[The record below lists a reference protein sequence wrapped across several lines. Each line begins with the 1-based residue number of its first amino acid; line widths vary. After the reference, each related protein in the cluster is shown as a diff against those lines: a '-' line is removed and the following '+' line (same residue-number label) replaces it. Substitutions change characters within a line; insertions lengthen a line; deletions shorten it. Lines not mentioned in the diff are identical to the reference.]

1 MKKNRSLNIPIFGG
15 VCEKSVGRIFVILLM
30 VMGMTFITGGHL
42 RAQWA
47 MNSGGMQRV
56 APLEQQQQKAVRGK
70 VTDKMG
76 LPLPGVSVV
85 VRGTS
90 IGVTTD
96 VNGNFSLQIP
106 PDAAVLLVSFVG
118 MKTQEIPVGSQTVF
132 NIVLEEETIGLDEV
146 VVVGYGTVKKSD
158 VTGALTSVTEKA
170 IKERPVQ
177 NAIQAMQGKAAGV
190 DIVSNVRPGETSSIN
205 IRGTRSINGSNSP
218 LFVVDGIILMGTIN
232 DINPNDIASI
242 EILKDASATAI
253 YGSRGA
259 NGVVLVTT
267 KSGRQGT
274 VSVHYD
280 ATLSIDKISS
290 VTDWAS
296 AGEAIDRFRLAH
308 VNGGTYKSGANALKY
323 PDPFADIQMF
333 GNSDPM
339 TLAAIRAGYQWN
351 DPGTFASVKTR
362 AATTEEKA
370 LGWPDQVPVYNAGDI
385 PTTDWIG
392 LLTKPSQ
399 THNHL
404 LSFTAG
410 TPVSKIYMSVG
421 YLNNDGTQKNQS
433 YERYTFRMNGYITP
447 TQWLNVGTSISAS
460 RSIQEYGASNRTGTA
475 TYPRDAYGNALS
487 QYLMAKP
494 YDDQGKLIEFPGN
507 NTTIPVWNPLI
518 DIDNAEDHRQATNF
532 NGNLYTE
539 IKFAPWVKYRLNF
552 GTGLRHYRN
561 ATFQGSQ
568 STLLRRSNPPTS
580 TASYESGESWQYMIE
595 NLLFFDKKVGVH
607 TLGATLMQS
616 AQYYTSES
624 SNLGASKIL
633 YNSSKWYNL
642 GANLNGKPD
651 SYGTGF
657 NESSLQSYM
666 ARFNYN
672 LLDRYLLTATGR
684 WDGSSVL
691 ATGNKWDF
699 FPSFALAWK
708 LQEESFL
715 KPVKAISELKLRLGW
730 GVTGNSG
737 VGSYTT
743 MGPLTQYNYVF
754 GTAPAIGYIPMMMA
768 NPELGW
774 EKTAQWNAGLDF
786 GLLKNRLSGSVD
798 LYQSNT
804 SDILMTRD
812 IPPVIGYSSI
822 WYNIGKMKNQGIE
835 ISLSS
840 VNIDRRGFRWST
852 DLNWSTNK
860 EEIVELVNGKEDMV
874 SSGWFIGHPL
884 QVFRTYEVDGLWQD
898 TPEDLAEI
906 AKWAAAGVNFA
917 PGQYKPVEQGTPDYK
932 LTSDDMVIRGTIRP
946 KWVAGM
952 TNTFSYNNFEL
963 SFFMYA
969 RIGQSYLSSLIPG
982 GITGGN
988 FVGYV
993 RSADPSDFWSPG
1005 NNSAKWPQ
1013 PTTAPKVSV
1022 DAVNRATWINNGS
1035 FVAVRNIS
1043 LAYNLPSLV
1052 LDKIHIKNL
1061 QVYCQLLNPFL
1072 FGGEVVKAGINPD
1085 DTNGW
1090 ISTNS
1095 VGDLTGGTNNNT
1107 MIIKSTVFGLRVGF

>member
-1 MKKNRSLNIPIFGG
+1 MKKKLKLCVPFSGNGNGKSSKSSL
-15 VCEKSVGRIFVILLM
+15 LLFLL
-30 VMGMTFITGGHL
+30 VVWMTFL
-42 RAQWA
+42 
-47 MNSGGMQRV
+47 SGGGLYAGPALDPGLSPNPEASSRQQRSI
-56 APLEQQQQKAVRGK
+56 RGT
-70 VTDKMG
+70 VTDNSG
-76 LPLPGVSVV
+76 LPLPGVSVLV
-85 VRGTS
+85 KGTTTG
-90 IGVTTD
+90 ITTD
-96 VNGNFSLQIP
+96 INGNFSFEIP
-106 PDAAVLLVSFVG
+106 DGAGALMVSFVG
-118 MKTQEIPVGSQTVF
+118 MRSREIPIGTQTVF
-132 NIVLEEETIGLDEV
+132 NVVLEEETIGLDEV
-146 VVVGYGTVKKSD
+146 VVVGYGTVRKSD

-177 NAIQAMQGKAAGV
+177 NALQAMQGKAAGV
-190 DIVSNVRPGETSSIN
+190 DIVSNVRPGETASIN

-232 DINPNDIASI
+232 DINPNDIASV

-267 KSGRQGT
+267 KSGKKGT
-274 VSVHYD
+274 TSVNYD
-280 ATLSIDKISS
+280 ATFSIDNVRSL
-290 VTDWAS
+290 TDWAS

-308 VNGGTYKSGANALKY
+308 INGGTYKSGANALVY
-323 PDPFADIQMF
+323 PDPSADIQMF
-333 GNSDPM
+333 GNNDPM
-339 TLAAIRAGYQWN
+339 SIAAIREGYEWN
-351 DPGTFASVKTR
+351 DPGTYGSVKTR
-362 AATTEEKA
+362 AATAEEKA
-370 LGWPDQVPVYNAGDI
+370 KGWPDQVPVFNPANI

-392 LLTKPSQ
+392 LLTKPSLTQ
-399 THNHL
+399 NHL
-404 LSFTAG
+404 LSLTAG
-410 TPVSKIYMSVG
+410 TPVSRMYLSVG
-421 YLNNDGTQKNQS
+421 YLDNNGTQENQS
-433 YERYTFRMNGYITP
+433 YKRYTFRMNGDITP
-447 TQWLNVGTSISAS
+447 FKWLNAGASLSAS

-475 TYPRDAYGNALS
+475 TYPKDAYGNALG
-487 QYLMAKP
+487 QYLMAQP
-494 YDDQGKLIEFPGN
+494 YDKEGKLIEFPGN

-518 DIDNAEDHRQATNF
+518 DIEHAEDQNQAN
-532 NGNLYTE
+532 NLNANLFSE
-539 IKFAPWVKYRLNF
+539 IRFTSWARYRLNF
-552 GTGLRHYRN
+552 GTGLRNYRN
-561 ATFQGSQ
+561 AAFQGSQ
-568 STLLRRSNPPTS
+568 STLLRKANPPTS

-595 NLLFFDKKVGVH
+595 NLLFFDKSFGVH
-607 TLGATLMQS
+607 TLGATLLQS
-616 AQYYTSES
+616 AQYYASET
-624 SNLGASKIL
+624 SNLSASKIL

-651 SYGTGF
+651 GYGTGF

-666 ARFNYN
+666 ARFNYS
-672 LLDRYLLTATGR
+672 LLNRYLLTLTGR

-691 ATGNKWDF
+691 APGNKWDF

-708 LQEESFL
+708 MQEESFL
-715 KPVKAISELKLRLGW
+715 KEIKAISELKLRLGW

-743 MGPLTQYNYVF
+743 MGPLTRYNYVF
-754 GTAPAIGYIPMMMA
+754 GTAPAIGYIPMMMG

-774 EKTAQWNAGLDF
+774 EKTAQWNAGIDF
-786 GLLKNRLSGSVD
+786 GILKSRITGSVD

-812 IPPVIGYSSI
+812 LPPVMGYSSI

-874 SSGWFIGHPL
+874 GSGWFIGQPL
-884 QVFRTYEVDGLWQD
+884 QVFRNYEVDGLWQN
-898 TPEDLAEI
+898 TPDDLAEI
-906 AKWAAAGVNFA
+906 AKWAAKGVNFA
-917 PGQYKPVEQGTPDYK
+917 PGQYKPVEQGTPDYT
-932 LTSDDMVIRGTIRP
+932 LNASDLVIRGTIRP

-952 TNTFSYNNFEL
+952 TNTFSYKNFEL
-963 SFFMYA
+963 AFFMYA

-982 GITGGN
+982 GITGGS

-993 RSADPSDFWSPG
+993 RSADPSEFWSPE
-1005 NNSAKWPQ
+1005 NTSAPYPQ

-1022 DAVNRATWINNGS
+1022 DAVNRASWINDGS

-1043 LAYNLPSLV
+1043 LAYNLPSLL
-1052 LDKIHIKNL
+1052 LDKIRIRNF
-1061 QVYCQLLNPFL
+1061 QVYTQMLNPFL

-1095 VGDLTGGTNNNT
+1095 VGDLSGGTNNNT
-1107 MIIKSTVFGLRVGF
+1107 MIIKSTVFGIRVGF

>member
-1 MKKNRSLNIPIFGG
+1 MKKSRNFCIPGSGDVVVTFTKSTLCVLFFG
-15 VCEKSVGRIFVILLM
+15 FL
-30 VMGMTFITGGHL
+30 MTFLTGSRVYG
-42 RAQWA
+42 QMA
-47 MNSGGMQRV
+47 MNTTGVHPFSS
-56 APLEQQQQKAVRGK
+56 AEQQQRSVRGT
-70 VTDKMG
+70 VTDRAG
-76 LPLPGVSVV
+76 QPLPGVSVV
-85 VRGTS
+85 VKGTTTG
-90 IGVTTD
+90 ITTD
-96 VNGNFSLQIP
+96 VNGSFFIQIP
-106 PDAAVLLVSFVG
+106 SGAAVLSVSFVG
-118 MKTQEIPVGSQTVF
+118 MKSQEIIIGNQSVF
-132 NIVLEEETIGLDEV
+132 NVVLEEETIGLDEV

-177 NAIQAMQGKAAGV
+177 NALQAMQGKAAGV
-190 DIVSNVRPGETSSIN
+190 DIVSNVRPGETASIN

-267 KSGRQGT
+267 KSGKRGM
-274 VSVHYD
+274 VSVNYD
-280 ATLSIDKISS
+280 ATLSIDNIRS

-333 GNSDPM
+333 GNNDAM
-339 TLAAIRAGYQWN
+339 TIEAIRAGYEWN
-351 DPGTFASVKTR
+351 DPGSYTSVKTR

-370 LGWPDQVPVYNAGDI
+370 LGWPDQIPLYNSSNI

-410 TPVSKIYMSVG
+410 TPVSRLYMSVG
-421 YLNNDGTQKNQS
+421 YLNNDGTQENQS
-433 YERYTFRMNGYITP
+433 YKRYTFRLNGDLTP
-447 TQWLNVGTSISAS
+447 TKWLNVGASLSAS

-475 TYPRDAYGNALS
+475 TYPKDAYGNALS
-487 QYLMAKP
+487 QYLMAQP
-494 YDDQGKLIEFPGN
+494 YDNDGKLIEFPGN

-518 DIDNAEDHRQATNF
+518 DIEHAEDQRQATNF
-532 NGNLYTE
+532 NANLFAE
-539 IKFAPWVKYRLNF
+539 LKFTPWVRYRLNF
-552 GTGLRHYRN
+552 GTGLRNYRN

-568 STLLRRSNPPTS
+568 STLLRKATPPTS
-580 TASYESGESWQYMIE
+580 TASYDSGESWQYMVE
-595 NLLFFDKKVGVH
+595 NLLFFDKSFGVH
-607 TLGATLMQS
+607 TLGLTLMQS

-624 SNLGASKIL
+624 SNLAASKIL

-642 GANLNGKPD
+642 SANLNGKPN

-666 ARFNYN
+666 ARLNYN
-672 LLDRYLLTATGR
+672 LKDRYLLTATGR

-699 FPSFALAWK
+699 FPSFAVAWK
-708 LQEESFL
+708 IQEEEFL
-715 KPVKAISELKLRLGW
+715 KPAEAVNELKLRIGW

-768 NPELGW
+768 NPALGW
-774 EKTAQWNAGLDF
+774 EKTAQWNAGIDF
-786 GLLKNRLSGSVD
+786 GFFNNRISGSVD

-812 IPPVIGYSSI
+812 LPPVIGYSSI

-840 VNIDRRGFRWST
+840 VNIDRRGFRWMT
-852 DLNWSTNK
+852 DLNWSANK
-860 EEIVELVNGKEDMV
+860 EEIVELVNGEEDMV
-874 SSGWFIGHPL
+874 SNGWFIGHPL
-884 QVFRTYEVDGLWQD
+884 QVFRDYEVAGLWQD

-906 AKWAAAGVNFA
+906 AKWAANGVNFA

-932 LTSDDMVIRGTIRP
+932 LTTDDMVIRGTIRP

-952 TNTFSYNNFEL
+952 TNTFSYHNFEL

-969 RIGQSYLSSLIPG
+969 RIGQSYLSPLVPG

-993 RSADPSDFWSPG
+993 RSADPSEFWSPTNTG
-1005 NNSAKWPQ
+1005 AQWPQ
-1013 PTTAPKVSV
+1013 PTTTPKVSV
-1022 DAVNRATWINNGS
+1022 DAVNRANWINDGS

-1043 LAYNLPSLV
+1043 LAYNLPALILNKV
-1052 LDKIHIKNL
+1052 QLKNL
-1061 QVYCQLLNPFL
+1061 QIYAQVLNPFL
-1072 FGGEVVKAGINPD
+1072 FGGEVVKSGINPD

-1095 VGDLTGGTNNNT
+1095 IGDLNGGTNNNT
-1107 MIIKSTVFGLRVGF
+1107 MIVKSTVFGIRVGF

>member
-1 MKKNRSLNIPIFGG
+1 MHSRWGG
-15 VCEKSVGRIFVILLM
+15 AYGKSVMRSGVFLLM
-30 VMGMTFITGGHL
+30 VFFLVLMVGGPL
-42 RAQWA
+42 QAQMA
-47 MNSGGMQRV
+47 YGGDSAVPYDSG
-56 APLEQQQQKAVRGK
+56 QQQRAVRGT
-70 VTDKMG
+70 VTDKGG

-85 VRGTS
+85 VKGTTV
-90 IGVTTD
+90 GVTTD
-96 VNGNFSLQIP
+96 SEGNFSFQVP
-106 PDAAVLLVSFVG
+106 PGSAVLSVSFVG
-118 MKTQEIPVGSQTVF
+118 MKTVEIPVGNQSVF

-177 NAIQAMQGKAAGV
+177 NALQAMQGKAAGV
-190 DIVSNVRPGETSSIN
+190 DIVSNVRPGETASIN

-218 LFVVDGIILMGTIN
+218 LFVVDGIILMGSIN

-274 VSVHYD
+274 VSVNYD
-280 ATLSIDKISS
+280 ATLSIDRVHSL
-290 VTDWAS
+290 TDWAS
-296 AGEAIDRFRLAH
+296 SGEAIDRFRLAH

-333 GNSDPM
+333 GNNDAM
-339 TLAAIRAGYQWN
+339 TIAAIRAGYDWN
-351 DPGTFASVKTR
+351 DPGSFTSVKTQ
-362 AATTEEKA
+362 AATAEEKA
-370 LGWPDQVPVYNAGDI
+370 LGWPDQVPLYNPGNI
-385 PTTDWIG
+385 PTTDWID

-404 LSFTAG
+404 LSLTAG
-410 TPVSKIYMSVG
+410 TPVSRLYMSVG
-421 YLNNDGTQKNQS
+421 YLENDGTQKNQS
-433 YERYTFRMNGYITP
+433 YKRYTFRLNGDITP
-447 TQWLNVGTSISAS
+447 RQWLNVGASISAS

-475 TYPRDAYGNALS
+475 TYPKDAYGNALG

-494 YDDQGKLIEFPGN
+494 YDNEGKLIEFPGN
-507 NTTIPVWNPLI
+507 NATIPVWNPLI
-518 DIDNAEDHRQATNF
+518 DIDHAEDQRQATNF
-532 NGNLYTE
+532 NANLHSE
-539 IKFAPWVKYRLNF
+539 IRFTPWARYRLNF
-552 GTGLRHYRN
+552 GTGLRNYRN

-568 STLLRRSNPPTS
+568 STLLRRSSPPTS

-595 NLLFFDKKVGVH
+595 NLIFLDKSFGVH
-607 TLGATLMQS
+607 NLGATFLQS

-657 NESSLQSYM
+657 SESSLQSYM
-666 ARFNYN
+666 ARLNYN
-672 LLDRYLLTATGR
+672 LMDRYLVTATGR

-691 ATGNKWDF
+691 APGNKWDF

-708 LQEESFL
+708 MQEEPFL
-715 KPVKAISELKLRLGW
+715 KGVEAIHELKLRLGW

-743 MGPLTQYNYVF
+743 MGPLTRYNYVF

-774 EKTAQWNAGLDF
+774 EKTAQWNAGIDF
-786 GLLKNRLSGSVD
+786 GFLKNRLSGSVD
-798 LYQSNT
+798 LYQSQT

-812 IPPVIGYSSI
+812 LPPVIGYSSI

-860 EEIVELVNGKEDMV
+860 EEIVELVNGEEDMV
-874 SSGWFIGHPL
+874 SNGWFIGHPL
-884 QVFRTYEVDGLWQD
+884 QVFRNYEVDGLWQD

-906 AKWAAAGVNFA
+906 AKWAANGVNFA

-932 LTSDDMVIRGTIRP
+932 LTTDDMVIRGTIRP

-952 TNTFSYNNFEL
+952 TNTFNYRNFEL

-969 RIGQSYLSSLIPG
+969 RIGQSYLSPLVPA

-993 RSADPSDFWSPG
+993 RSADPSDFWSPT
-1005 NNSAKWPQ
+1005 NTSAKWPQ

-1022 DAVNRATWINNGS
+1022 DAVNRATWINDGS

-1043 LAYNLPSLV
+1043 LAYNVPSL
-1052 LDKIHIKNL
+1052 LLNRIQIKNL
-1061 QVYCQLLNPFL
+1061 QLYAQLLNPFL

-1107 MIIKSTVFGLRVGF
+1107 MIIKSTVFGIRVGF